1 LQPLRDDPIMKDDAQ
16 TLIAYSREH
25 QRVCPQPQRWQA
37 LWEMLPDRR
46 QVDGGWSPPLPLI
59 LGAWHHASNIEK
71 MQRLAEHLEW
81 AEKHGKIAAI
91 AAFIRSLDE
100 SEWHHLSD

>member
-1 LQPLRDDPIMKDDAQ
+1 MISIMKDDAQ
-16 TLIAYSREH
+16 TLIVYSREH

-81 AEKHGKIAAI
+81 AEKRGKIAAI

-100 SEWHHLSD
+100 SDWHHLSD